1 MSFQVKHDPDAKL
14 DYGCDWSDWLPT
26 GATIA
31 TSTWTVTPTGPTLS
45 ADSKSTTATVVW
57 VSGGTAGTVYTLTNR
72 ITDSDGRIDDRSI
85 RLVCEE
91 R

>member
-1 MSFQVKHDPDAKL
+1 MSFQVKHDPDANL

-31 TSTWTVTPTGPTLS
+31 TSVWTVTPTGPILS

-57 VSGGTAGTVYTLTNR
+57 VSGGTAGMVYTLTNR
-72 ITDSDGRIDDRSI
+72 ITDSASRVDDRSI
-85 RLVCEE
+85 TLVCME